1 MLPMLVQLPILFS
14 LDVKVTHVYKYMILV
29 FEGGYSRGCDQG
41 HVIYGRG
48 CNQGHVIYGRGC
60 DEGHVILHGNNI
72 GCDLYVD

>member
-1 MLPMLVQLPILFS
+1 
-14 LDVKVTHVYKYMILV
+14 MIY
-29 FEGGYSRGCDQG
+29 GRGCDLG

-48 CNQGHVIYGRGC
+48 CDLGHVIYGRGC

>member
-1 MLPMLVQLPILFS
+1 MYVTEEDNGTMLPIVVQLPILFS

-48 CNQGHVIYGRGC
+48 CDQ
-60 DEGHVILHGNNI
+60 GHVILHGINI